1 MGSTIPRYTMRRRA
15 QNAPALWKEMTRR
28 KQESTIPQIQD
39 EEKARCKTLMH
50 LRAQQRE
57 GIPRYTMKTK
67 RGVKRSCNPKGN
79 DQKGGVDDR
88 QIRNTRQGINRSCNP
103 KGNDQKAGVENCGI
117 MKTRQGVKRAGTWTY
132 GKWKGNCASNS
143 TFMGQCCYF

>member
-88 QIRNTRQGINRSCNP
+88 
-103 KGNDQKAGVENCGI
+103 GI